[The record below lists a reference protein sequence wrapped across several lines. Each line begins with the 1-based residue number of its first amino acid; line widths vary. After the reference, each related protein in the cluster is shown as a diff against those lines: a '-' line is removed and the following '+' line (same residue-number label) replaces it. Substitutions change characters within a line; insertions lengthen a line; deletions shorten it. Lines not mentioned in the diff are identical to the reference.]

1 MWEKQCAEGNSNA
14 QNVRHSIDEQT
25 LGKNS
30 YWKIAKNNNKE
41 RKIVDNVGSIAELRT
56 RLFRHRFFRKKK
68 FLFAAI
74 SNRRECPKRTSG
86 VRIHSIVQQLLLF
99 HIHTHTHSRVQVKSR
114 ALRKFICLSKRR
126 HMHTHSTQLPYVRA
140 IENGYSNRWRENLFF
155 ATNGNLSSNT
165 ELMKSMQALSIRLL
179 NEIKIIHKKITTIK
193 HIYLLGRQFTHI
205 EFEDAFNSPR
215 TAIHD
220 QR

>member
-99 HIHTHTHSRVQVKSR
+99 HIHTHTHTHAYKWKRVH
-114 ALRKFICLSKRR
+114 F
-126 HMHTHSTQLPYVRA
+126 
-140 IENGYSNRWRENLFF
+140 ENLFVCQKDDTCIHIRHNYHTCARLKMVTVIDGEKICF
-155 ATNGNLSSNT
+155 LQQT
-165 ELMKSMQALSIRLL
+165 ETSRPTR
-179 NEIKIIHKKITTIK
+179 N
-193 HIYLLGRQFTHI
+193 
-205 EFEDAFNSPR
+205 
-215 TAIHD
+215 
-220 QR
+220 